1 MINDLRYAIRNL
13 IKRPAF
19 TAIALATLALGIG
32 ANTAI
37 FSLVNTVLLRPL
49 PVSDPDKVVSVA
61 VRGKGDTIGAF
72 SYPNYQDF
80 RDRNQVLSSF
90 LIYRFVPLSLSGAGG
105 NERIWGYEVSGN
117 YFDVL
122 GVKAVKG
129 RTFLPDEDRTR
140 LTHPVIV
147 ISHASWQRRFAA
159 DPNIVGKEILIN
171 NHPFQIIGVAPPEFQ
186 GTEFVYMPELWV
198 PISMMGWIEPGSQW
212 LDSRKNANF
221 FGIGRLKDG
230 VSLAQAESSL
240 NILASDLAREF
251 PDSNEG
257 QSIVLT
263 PPGFIIPDL
272 RGSVVSFT
280 WILMAAVALVLL
292 ITCTNLAGLL
302 LARATDRRKEIAIRL
317 SLGADRRR
325 LVRQLLTENVLLSVV
340 GGALGFW
347 LALWIMRLLLA
358 FKPPI
363 DFPLSVDL
371 SVDWRV
377 IVFTLAI
384 SLITGA
390 LFGLA
395 PALQATRAS
404 ITSALKETADQ
415 GGHSRSRLRG
425 TLVVA
430 QLAVSLMILI
440 SAGLVARSFAKL
452 QSMNPGFDT
461 RNALTLSFD
470 LALQGYDDAKGMDF
484 QRQIVERV
492 QSLPGVK
499 SVAVASNIPLS
510 LNYNSSNVYVEGHVP
525 ERGANLPQAMTASV
539 SPKYFETMGT
549 RIVEGREFTDHDK
562 KDSESVVIVNE
573 TFVRRIIPEA
583 KSPADALNRRISLSG
598 IQGPYS
604 LIVGVAKD
612 GKYFNIAE
620 EPRSFI
626 WSPMAQ
632 DNTNGGSLVIRTEG
646 PPEATISAARSVVL
660 SVDPNLPLFDVK
672 TLEEHMQFALFP
684 SRVAAF
690 VLGAFGIVALTL
702 AAIGI
707 YGVTAYSV
715 SQRTR
720 EIGIRIALGA
730 QLGDV
735 LRMILRTAVIL
746 TTIGVVL
753 GLLGAF
759 LLTRAL
765 SSLLSGVSATDPVT
779 FVIVSLVLI
788 LVALIA
794 SYFPARR
801 ATKVDPLTALRY
813 E

>member
-1 MINDLRYAIRNL
+1 
-13 IKRPAF
+13 
-19 TAIALATLALGIG
+19 
-32 ANTAI
+32 
-37 FSLVNTVLLRPL
+37 
-49 PVSDPDKVVSVA
+49 
-61 VRGKGDTIGAF
+61 
-72 SYPNYQDF
+72 
-80 RDRNQVLSSF
+80 
-90 LIYRFVPLSLSGAGG
+90 
-105 NERIWGYEVSGN
+105 
-117 YFDVL
+117 
-122 GVKAVKG
+122 
-129 RTFLPDEDRTR
+129 
-140 LTHPVIV
+140 
-147 ISHASWQRRFAA
+147 
-159 DPNIVGKEILIN
+159 
-171 NHPFQIIGVAPPEFQ
+171 
-186 GTEFVYMPELWV
+186 
-198 PISMMGWIEPGSQW
+198 
-212 LDSRKNANF
+212 
-221 FGIGRLKDG
+221 
-230 VSLAQAESSL
+230 
-240 NILASDLAREF
+240 
-251 PDSNEG
+251 
-257 QSIVLT
+257 
-263 PPGFIIPDL
+263 
-272 RGSVVSFT
+272 
-280 WILMAAVALVLL
+280 
-292 ITCTNLAGLL
+292 
-302 LARATDRRKEIAIRL
+302 
-317 SLGADRRR
+317 LGADRRR

-347 LALWIMRLLLA
+347 LALWIIRLLLA

-363 DFPLSVDL
+363 DFPLTVDL

-377 IVFTLAI
+377 LVFTLAI

-404 ITSALKETADQ
+404 ITSALKDTADQ

-452 QSMNPGFDT
+452 QSMNPGFDP

-470 LALQGYDDAKGMDF
+470 LGLQGYDDARGMDF
-484 QRQIVERV
+484 QRQTVDRV

-499 SVAVASNIPLS
+499 SVAIASNIPLS
-510 LNYNSSNVYVEGHVP
+510 LNYNSTNVYVEGHAP

-539 SPKYFETMGT
+539 SPKYFATMGT

-583 KSPADALNRRISLSG
+583 KSPADALNRRISFSG

-626 WSPMAQ
+626 WSSMAQ

-646 PPEATISAARSVVL
+646 PPEATISAARNVVL

-672 TLEEHMQFALFP
+672 TLDEHMQFALFP

-690 VLGAFGIVALTL
+690 VLGAFGIVALAL

-779 FVIVSLVLI
+779 FIIVSLVMI
-788 LVALIA
+788 LVALLA

-801 ATKVDPLTALRY
+801 ATKVDPLIALRY